1 MEKQNKIKLNKII
14 IFILIAF
21 VFSIANAQEKIPNG
35 LEERIEQIRKDW
47 NIPGMAVAI
56 IKGDKVIYAN
66 GFGVRELGKSA
77 KVDKKTLFAV
87 GSTTKAMTVAT
98 LAMLVDDEKLNWDDR
113 VIDILPGFR
122 MYDTYATAE
131 MTVRD
136 LLTHKSGLTRGD
148 QVWFGSSM
156 NQQEVMHSLSLIHI
170 SEPTRPY

>member
-66 GFGVRELGKSA
+66 G
-77 KVDKKTLFAV
+77 
-87 GSTTKAMTVAT
+87 
-98 LAMLVDDEKLNWDDR
+98 LAFVN
-113 VIDILPGFR
+113 
-122 MYDTYATAE
+122 
-131 MTVRD
+131 
-136 LLTHKSGLTRGD
+136 
-148 QVWFGSSM
+148 
-156 NQQEVMHSLSLIHI
+156 
-170 SEPTRPY
+170 